1 LNIARKKA
9 FVSARPVSFMP
20 HALIIDS
27 DVTTAE
33 SIAALVAAEG
43 FTTKVATTLA
53 EARHALRQV
62 HDVILLDVAMPDGNG
77 LDLLREMPAQWS
89 SELIVTADRPSIES
103 SIDALRSGASEYL
116 VKPVD
121 PAQLRR
127 ALPRVSRPSR
137 RVNGEIA
144 TPVPR
149 TPTSLGALVGAT
161 SAMQRLYDAIERVA
175 PTEAT
180 VLITGESGTG
190 KEVVAQTIH
199 EASRRRTRPFL
210 AVNCGAIS
218 PQLIETELF
227 GHEKGSFT
235 GASRQHRGFFER
247 AHGGTLFLDEITEMP
262 LDLQVKLLRVLE
274 TRALSRIGSD
284 DVIDVDVRVLAA
296 SNRAPQDAV
305 AAGRLRRDLLYRL
318 QVFPLHVP
326 PLRERLQDVRLLAT
340 HFLDELNK
348 GGGTIRSF
356 TPAALDRL
364 ERYGWP
370 GNVRE
375 LWNVVQRARIL
386 SEGRWI
392 TQFGLSVEPTL
403 NAEPHG
409 RTFKVS
415 VGDRIDSVEKRLIL
429 ATVHH
434 TSTREV
440 AAKMLGVSVKTLYNR
455 LRAYERGPVP
465 HPDNGGGVVPDEGVD
480 GEQCA

>member
-1 LNIARKKA
+1 
-9 FVSARPVSFMP
+9 MP

-27 DVTTAE
+27 DVTAAE

-53 EARHALRQV
+53 EARDALRQV
-62 HDVILLDVAMPDGNG
+62 HDVILLDVAMPGGNG
-77 LDLLREMPAQWS
+77 LDLLREMPAQWA
-89 SELIVTADRPSIES
+89 SELIVTAEEPSVES
-103 SIDALRSGASEYL
+103 SLDALRSGASEYL

-121 PAQLRR
+121 PAPLRR
-127 ALPRVSRPSR
+127 ALPRVARTPR

-144 TPVPR
+144 RPVPR
-149 TPTSLGALVGAT
+149 TPTSFGALVGAAP
-161 SAMQRLYDAIERVA
+161 AMQRLYDAIERVA

-199 EASRRRTRPFL
+199 EASRRRTQPFL
-210 AVNCGAIS
+210 AINCGAIS

-274 TRALSRIGSD
+274 TRSLSRIGSD
-284 DVIDVDVRVLAA
+284 EVIDVDVRVLAA

-375 LWNVVQRARIL
+375 LWNVVQRACIL

-392 TQFGLSVEPTL
+392 TQFGLSVEATL

-415 VGDRIDSVEKRLIL
+415 VGDRIDAMEKRLIL

-434 TSTREV
+434 TSTREA

-455 LRAYERGPVP
+455 LREYERGPAA
-465 HPDNGGGVVPDEGVD
+465 HPGNGAEATDAAPNYRE
-480 GEQCA
+480 